1 MKMILPYESP
11 VISQNPIDAMEMS
24 VIAAHNAYYT
34 LVDNYWETFA
44 FQFCDKGNHYYDA
57 HISNNVKIFESKFIE
72 CNNKISETLIESVN
86 KYYYI
91 IVEIDWSKIKYFK
104 ISEFFLHPITVYGFN
119 IEERLF
125 YIADFS
131 SIGTYNKIEVS
142 FDDIEIAY
150 DSAVCRTR
158 NYSILLK
165 KFKPSNNKQI
175 NFLKIK
181 EEINL
186 FLDDKCSDDNHCIW
200 NKTLIPRVF
209 DGNYYELAPEAIYYG
224 KNVLENT
231 LVHTINCKN
240 NIKYIYEKKAIYLIY
255 ALVRLFYIRI
265 CYIKDNEAE
274 LVQDI
279 SNRIA
284 NLHQDVCDL
293 LKYTEPILMF
303 SLKYEVKKD
312 IATLDRI
319 ILKTKVVNGRYLQL
333 LQELNNILNL
343 VI

>member
-11 VISQNPIDAMEMS
+11 VISQNPSDAMEMS
-24 VIAAHNAYYT
+24 VIAAYNAYYT
-34 LVDNYWETFA
+34 LIDNYWETVA
-44 FQFCDKGNHYYDA
+44 FKFHDNGNHYYDA
-57 HISNNVKIFESKFIE
+57 HISNNVKIFESKIIG
-72 CNNKISETLIESVN
+72 CNNKISEALIENIN

-104 ISEFFLHPITVYGFN
+104 ISDFFLHPITVYGFN
-119 IEERLF
+119 IEEKIF
-125 YIADFS
+125 YVADFS

-142 FDDIEIAY
+142 FDELEKAY
-150 DSAVCRTR
+150 DSAVCRTY

-165 KFKPSNNKQI
+165 KFNPSKNKQI

-200 NKTLIPRVF
+200 DKTLIPRVF
-209 DGNYYELAPEAIYYG
+209 DGDYYELTPEAIYYG

-231 LVHTINCKN
+231 ITHTINCKN

-274 LVQDI
+274 LGLDI
-279 SNRIA
+279 TDRIA
-284 NLHQDVCDL
+284 NLHQNAYDL
-293 LKYTEPILMF
+293 LKYTNPILMF

-319 ILKTKVVNGRYLQL
+319 IFKITVIYERYLQL
-333 LQELNNILNL
+333 LREFENILSY